1 MALLSAIDI
10 SQNANRLTG
19 RPINAQTGTTYT
31 LVLTDAGKLVT
42 LSNASAIAVT
52 VPTNASV
59 AFPVGSEVELQQIG
73 AGDVTVAGDTGV
85 TVSAAEGLVFSDQYQ
100 RALLTKIATNT
111 WLFSFLGGSAAVAG
125 SETVNMGVCQGRLTL
140 TTGTPVTT
148 SDVTAATTVYFT
160 PFRGELVALYT
171 GAAWTYHTL
180 TELSVS
186 VPATTNTMYDV
197 FLDYNGGTPQLA
209 TTAWTNDT
217 TRATA
222 LTTQDGVY
230 VQTGNTDWRF
240 LGCFRTTG
248 SSGQTEDSLTKRYV
262 FNYYNRVQRSLR
274 RIDTTN
280 SWSWSTASFQQA
292 NASTANQV
300 DVVTGVSEDAI
311 NLTVIGQFTNSGA
324 TIRYATV
331 GIGVDSTSANSA
343 SVFAYVGGT
352 NTVVGNTSATY
363 NAIPAVGRHYY
374 AWLEYG
380 GGSDTQTWYGDN
392 NGSIVQTGISG
403 FCLA

>member
-42 LSNASAIAVT
+42 LSNASSITVT

-59 AFPVGSEVELQQIG
+59 AFPVGSEVYLAQIG
-73 AGDVTVAGDTGV
+73 AGAVAVAGDTGV
-85 TVSAAEGLVFSDQYQ
+85 TVNAPDSDLSFDPQYTH
-100 RALLTKIATNT
+100 AKLTKTGTNT
-111 WLFSFLGGSAAVAG
+111 WLFSFLGGSGAG
-125 SETVNMGVCQGRLTL
+125 SETVDMGTCQGRLTL
-140 TTGTPVTT
+140 STGVPVTT

-171 GAAWTYHTL
+171 GAAWVYHTL

-197 FLDYNGGTPQLA
+197 FLDYNGGSPTLA

-230 VQTGNTDWRF
+230 VQTGNTDWRY
-240 LGCFRTTG
+240 LGSFRTTG
-248 SSGQTEDSLTKRYV
+248 VSGQTEDSLTKRYV
-262 FNYYNRVQRSLR
+262 FNYYNRVHRPLR
-274 RIDTTN
+274 RVDTTN
-280 SWSWSTASFQQA
+280 SWTYTTASFQQA
-292 NASTANQV
+292 NASTSNQV
-300 DVVTGVSEDAI
+300 EVVTGVSEGTVT
-311 NLTVIGQFTNSGA
+311 LTVIGQFTNSTS

-331 GIGVDSTSANSA
+331 GVGVDSTSANSA
-343 SVFAYVGGT
+343 SVFAYVGGSST
-352 NTVVGNTSATY
+352 IVGNTMATY
-363 NAIPAVGRHYY
+363 NAIPSVGRHFY

-380 GGSDTQTWYGDN
+380 GASDTTTWYGDN

-403 FCLA
+403 SCWA